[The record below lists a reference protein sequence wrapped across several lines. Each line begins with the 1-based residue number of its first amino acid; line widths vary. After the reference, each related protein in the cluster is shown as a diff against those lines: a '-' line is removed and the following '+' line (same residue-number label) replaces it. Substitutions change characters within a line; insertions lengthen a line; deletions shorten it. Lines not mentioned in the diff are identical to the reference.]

1 MSCFSLIPNHC
12 VQESQRFGALEVPN
26 GCRDSLGLLV
36 QQVEERG
43 GLLADQVDAAGVVDV
58 VDVVPADALGPVLL
72 LHRKKKDMQSV
83 NTAKRMKKYIHSCE
97 SPACE
102 RTQQQKKSIK
112 RSTPRDIT
120 KGTNTSPGARNNPSW
135 PDVAFVAVP
144 HI

>member
-12 VQESQRFGALEVPN
+12 VQEGQRFGALEVAN

-72 LHRKKKDMQSV
+72 LHRKKKDIQSV
-83 NTAKRMKKYIHSCE
+83 NTAKTDEKIH
-97 SPACE
+97 
-102 RTQQQKKSIK
+102 TLM
-112 RSTPRDIT
+112 
-120 KGTNTSPGARNNPSW
+120 
-135 PDVAFVAVP
+135 
-144 HI
+144 